1 MKKKTKTKKPKE
13 VPDSYRFT
21 DEDVAWYWDNFDK
34 CCGKNGASPEAT
46 KAELYFF
53 NLVDEAD
60 RLSRIIKRLPTM
72 LELKNYGQA
81 AERERRRL
89 ASWQAQY
96 RFTQKDFTEYQAL
109 LVREEFGP
117 FMDFMSVAAQLRQST
132 GNFPTVGEVR
142 AHCET
147 AV

>member
-1 MKKKTKTKKPKE
+1 MKTKKKTKPKE
-13 VPDSYRFT
+13 IPDAYQFT
-21 DEDVAWYWDNFDK
+21 DEDVAWHWDNFSK
-34 CCGKNGASPEAT
+34 CCTPNGPSPEAT

-81 AERERRRL
+81 AERERQRL
-89 ASWQAQY
+89 RSWLANY
-96 RFTQKDFTEYQAL
+96 RFNDKDLAEYEAL
-109 LVREEFGP
+109 LAREEFGP
-117 FMDFMSVAAQLRQST
+117 FADFVRVVVQMKKAT
-132 GNFPTVGEVR
+132 GDSPTVQEVR
-142 AHCET
+142 AHLET

>member
-1 MKKKTKTKKPKE
+1 MKKTKTKKPRE
-13 VPDSYRFT
+13 IPDAYQFT
-21 DEDVAWYWDNFDK
+21 AEDIQWYWDNFDK
-34 CCGKNGASPEAT
+34 CSGKNGVSPEAT

-60 RLSRIIKRLPTM
+60 RLSRLIKRLPTM
-72 LELKNYGQA
+72 LELTNYGQA

-89 ASWQAQY
+89 ASWQAHY
-96 RFTQKDFTEYQAL
+96 RFNEKDLAEYEAL
-109 LVREEFGP
+109 LAREEFGP
-117 FMDFMSVAAQLRQST
+117 FADFVRVVVQMKKAT
-132 GNFPTVGEVR
+132 GDFPTVQEVR